1 MAYLMLVLGLGYSAA
16 WGMGLLFSA
25 KSAGPKNTIV
35 PGLGLVAFL
44 GLSGVSA
51 SAAMTA
57 MDTAQRLTTEAYMGL
72 AYNQSLEDVEG
83 RLGHAVVDPNRS
95 SFDLTG
101 KGIVV
106 PSEISAR
113 LPSGENSADAI
124 PAKMVLTIIGEAGK
138 RNQRNTLGGKAA
150 NEGNGLSG
158 LQIVLKENETEVTF
172 TEGEEW
178 TYENGDTPE
187 AVAKKIGEAIDAHE
201 SWVAEG
207 STDLGPTKVIIE
219 SELDTNIGA
228 LGNKM
233 EGWVATGANTSVKV
247 GIVDNGSAQKFRGG
261 MDSVTLKFWLEKEA
275 VLDGNFSM
283 TDRLVLVGF
292 VDDKLRAV
300 RQSGLDMDVEQR
312 SIVQDGITDAR
323 IAEEEAIAA
332 EKLDQ
337 AMKEQQEKEAEE
349 K

>member
-1 MAYLMLVLGLGYSAA
+1 MAYLILVLGIGYSAA
-16 WGMGLLFSA
+16 WGMGLLFA
-25 KSAGPKNTIV
+25 TKSAGPKNTIV
-35 PGLGLVAFL
+35 PALGLLAFL

-51 SAAMTA
+51 SAAMNA
-57 MDTAQRLTTEAYMGL
+57 MDTQQRLDTPSYLKL
-72 AYNQSLEDVEG
+72 AYDQSLEDVEG
-83 RLGHAVVDPNRS
+83 MLGKSIENPDRS
-95 SFDLTG
+95 TFDLTG
-101 KGIVV
+101 KGIVI

-113 LPSGENSADAI
+113 LPSGENNAEAI
-124 PAKMVLTIIGEAGK
+124 PAKLILTIIGEPGK

-158 LQIVLKENETEVTF
+158 LQIVLKENENEVTF

-201 SWVAEG
+201 SWNAEG
-207 STDLGPTKVIIE
+207 SPEIAPTKIIIE
-219 SELDTNIGA
+219 SALETNIGA
-228 LGNKM
+228 LSNKM
-233 EGWVATGANTSVKV
+233 EGWVATGANTSTKV
-247 GIVDNGSAQKFRGG
+247 GIVANGSAQKFRGG

-292 VDDKLRAV
+292 VDNKLRAV
-300 RQSGLDMDVEQR
+300 RQSGLDLTIEQR
-312 SIVQDGITDAR
+312 GIVQDGITDAR

-332 EKLDQ
+332 AKLDE
-337 AMKEQQEKEAEE
+337 AMKAQQEKEAEE
-349 K
+349 E